1 MACAS
6 GRFSER
12 SPLFLLRIF
21 SSIEEAVNGLSEP
34 AIEGSNGR
42 KWHFDETVLPR
53 SFHQLS
59 NPICVIEVHDHIQP
73 GSAGDADNLTELR
86 ETRKYMI

>member
-1 MACAS
+1 M
-6 GRFSER
+6 
-12 SPLFLLRIF
+12 
-21 SSIEEAVNGLSEP
+21 NGLSEP

-42 KWHFDETVLPR
+42 ERHFDKAVPPR

-59 NPICVIEVHDHIQP
+59 NPIGVIEVHDHIQP